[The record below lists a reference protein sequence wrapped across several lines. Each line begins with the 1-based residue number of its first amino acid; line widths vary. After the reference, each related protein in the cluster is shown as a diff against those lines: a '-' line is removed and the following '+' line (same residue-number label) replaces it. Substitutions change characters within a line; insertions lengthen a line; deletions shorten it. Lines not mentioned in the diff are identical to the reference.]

1 MTLLDRRKSTL
12 NALEQVHS
20 CYLQLV
26 LLKHHEHDAFESDDF
41 EYLYE
46 LSENERVLVEDIN
59 SLMKYVVPDLLYL
72 RNDSRVRYL
81 MSEIDVLHE
90 SVIGDTI
97 EVKKT
102 LEGKMHL
109 TLNRLRNLHTYS
121 GYSSNAAPR
130 IVNIR
135 A

>member
-1 MTLLDRRKSTL
+1 LLDRKKNTL
-12 NALEQVHS
+12 NTLEQVKS

-26 LLKHHEHDAFESDDF
+26 LLKHHERDAFDTDDF

-72 RNDSRVRYL
+72 RDDRSIRYI
-81 MSEIDVLHE
+81 MSEIDELHE
-90 SVIGDTI
+90 SVIEGNI
-97 EVKKT
+97 EMRSG
-102 LEGKMHL
+102 LKMHMQETL
-109 TLNRLRNLHTYS
+109 TRLRQIDTYTD
-121 GYSSNAAPR
+121 YSTRSIPR
-130 IVNIR
+130 VINIR

>member
-1 MTLLDRRKSTL
+1 LLDRRKSTL
-12 NALEQVHS
+12 NTLEQVRS

-26 LLKHHEHDAFESDDF
+26 LLKNYEHDAFESDDF

-46 LSENERVLVEDIN
+46 LSENERILVEDIN

-72 RNDSRVRYL
+72 RNDSRVRCL
-81 MSEIDVLHE
+81 MSEIGVLHE
-90 SVIGDTI
+90 SIIGDTI
-97 EVKKT
+97 EIKKS
-102 LEGKMHL
+102 LEGSIRL
-109 TLNRLRNLHTYS
+109 TLGRLRNLHTYS
-121 GYSSNAAPR
+121 GYSSHSAPR